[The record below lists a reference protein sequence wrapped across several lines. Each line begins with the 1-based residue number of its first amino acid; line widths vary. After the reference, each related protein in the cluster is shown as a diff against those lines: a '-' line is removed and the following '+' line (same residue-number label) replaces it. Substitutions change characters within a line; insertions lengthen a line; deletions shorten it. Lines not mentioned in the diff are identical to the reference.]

1 MVPSI
6 ADLVARQID
15 PARAPTRHAD
25 ALALLGAA
33 SEPPESAGGFPTFAP
48 DLAARAYEGF
58 SAEEIAAMKRH
69 QAESFYWISRN
80 RAIAWLIARHFAHA
94 RRILDIGCGT
104 GYVTRQIARTLPGAA
119 IYASD
124 AFVEGLRLASE
135 DGPDAAF
142 LMHMDATRL
151 PFEAAFDLVCSFD
164 VLEHIEDDEAVIART
179 HAALRPGG
187 GVLHF
192 VPQHPWLYGPAD
204 EKAKHVRRY
213 ARGELDAKLRRAGFE
228 IAYSGS
234 FISLLFPLFA
244 ASRLKSK
251 LVRAYALEGEHDQP
265 AWLRGVLLA
274 AQRVELAAMRAGVRF
289 PFGVSRVAVAFKR

>member
-1 MVPSI
+1 MTPSI
-6 ADLVARQID
+6 AELVARQID
-15 PARAPTRHAD
+15 SAREPARHAD

-33 SEPPESAGGFPTFAP
+33 LRPPESADGFPTFAP

-58 SAEEIAAMKRH
+58 SADEIAAMKRH

-80 RAIAWLIARHFAHA
+80 RTIAWLIERHFPGA

-124 AFVEGLRLASE
+124 AFVEGLRLASS

-142 LMHMDATRL
+142 LMHLDATRL
-151 PFEAAFDLVCSFD
+151 PFEGAFDLVCSFD
-164 VLEHIEDDEAVIART
+164 VLEHIEEDEEVIART

-213 ARGELDAKLRRAGFE
+213 ARGELDAKLVRAGFDV
-228 IAYSGS
+228 AYSGS
-234 FISLLFPLFA
+234 FLSLLFPLFA

-251 LVRAYALEGEHDQP
+251 LTRSYALEGEHDQP
-265 AWLRGVLLA
+265 AWLRRGLLFVQEA
-274 AQRVELAAMRAGVRF
+274 ELAAVRAGARF
-289 PFGVSRVAVAFKR
+289 PFGVSRVVVAFKR